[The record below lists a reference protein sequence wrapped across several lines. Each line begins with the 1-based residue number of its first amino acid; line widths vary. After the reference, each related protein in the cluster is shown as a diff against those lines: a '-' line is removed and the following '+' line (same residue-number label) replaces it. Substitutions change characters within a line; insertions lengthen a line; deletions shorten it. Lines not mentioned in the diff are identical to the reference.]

1 MASDSFQ
8 FPAWQQHPNR
18 PHEFLSPQTPSRR
31 WSHSALARWR
41 CTTTSARRFVPCSFH
56 WQIEVTQLALHFP
69 MTLRNPTQRDSG
81 RRRRQATI
89 PLAGLRQCLARGL
102 PYRRQ
107 EVIMEGCPGGKGSR
121 AHRVRG
127 ACRCGEDSIPGV
139 DPDIGPRVAAL
150 RTGAM
155 RLLPTLRQA
164 CTRPADHKEPSVSVV
179 PSLPHSSDRP
189 ASASAGTSSR
199 REHRDS
205 LPTGERRIDV
215 LLPTLRL
222 TGTCPADHKQPFMS
236 VVPPLPLTEDA
247 GPPRPPPEPPPGV
260 STAPPRRTTSSR
272 STSSC
277 PSCSSV
283 FSSVHNMKAHAR
295 RTNPGTPIVAEGLA
309 CGSRNSSTVSPTSAS
324 RAGHYRKCQA
334 CRRAKNGQRTSASS
348 NDSRSASATPLL
360 QAPPAAEPPTIHG
373 RPCRTRCGNA
383 AVLYN

>member
-1 MASDSFQ
+1 
-8 FPAWQQHPNR
+8 
-18 PHEFLSPQTPSRR
+18 
-31 WSHSALARWR
+31 
-41 CTTTSARRFVPCSFH
+41 
-56 WQIEVTQLALHFP
+56 
-69 MTLRNPTQRDSG
+69 
-81 RRRRQATI
+81 
-89 PLAGLRQCLARGL
+89 
-102 PYRRQ
+102 
-107 EVIMEGCPGGKGSR
+107 MEGCPGGKGSR

-127 ACRCGEDSIPGV
+127 ACRCGEDSVPGV

-164 CTRPADHKEPSVSVV
+164 CTRPADHKEPFV
-179 PSLPHSSDRP
+179 
-189 ASASAGTSSR
+189 
-199 REHRDS
+199 
-205 LPTGERRIDV
+205 
-215 LLPTLRL
+215 
-222 TGTCPADHKQPFMS
+222 S
-236 VVPPLPLTEDA
+236 VVPPLPLTEEA

-260 STAPPRRTTSSR
+260 STAPPRRMKGSR
-272 STSSC
+272 STSPC

-309 CGSRNSSTVSPTSAS
+309 CGSCDSSTVFPTSAS

-348 NDSRSASATPLL
+348 NDSRSPSATPLL